1 MPEGFRITRMYH
13 PSFHAPDLGEVEDWF
28 ARVFG
33 CTSTNIS
40 ETFKGRETGSYPT
53 TYSTFTPMA
62 EVLMDTI
69 APTLYVLNG
78 VQQYA
83 SVDKPHLKTI
93 GWFAENS
100 EGVYRSLRAAGIAMV
115 DQYGKAAEGEDAP
128 RSAGGGAMPLY
139 FTVPE
144 SAGLRHEVLPDF
156 PFALDHRNAP
166 GWTAAGAPEGPL
178 GLRRCAF
185 HTLLTDNPRR
195 ALHTLVDA
203 LGGRVIHEGR
213 DEVTGAAASYVHLAD
228 TVLQVAVPDQ
238 GTAAY
243 ADWTTTAPNDTY
255 YSLTFQVADLDR
267 AAAHLK
273 SQGVAILIRTADT
286 LVTDPDT
293 SVNIPWGFTTSRV
306 PGDPRA

>member
-13 PSFHAPDLGEVEDWF
+13 PSFHAPDLDEVEAWF

-33 CTSTNIS
+33 AKSTNIY

-53 TYSTFTPMA
+53 SYSTFTPMA
-62 EVLMDTI
+62 DVLMDTI
-69 APTLYVLNG
+69 APTRYVLNG

-100 EGVYRSLRAAGIAMV
+100 GEVYRSLRAAGIAMV
-115 DQYGKAAEGEDAP
+115 DQYGKPAEGEDAP

-156 PFALDHRNAP
+156 PFGLDHRNAP

-178 GLRRCAF
+178 GLQRCAF
-185 HTLLTDNPRR
+185 HTLLTGNPQR

-203 LGGRVIHEGR
+203 LGGKVIHEGR
-213 DEVTGAAASYVHLAD
+213 DEVIGAAASYVHLAD

-243 ADWTTTAPNDTY
+243 ADWTTTAPDDTY
-255 YSLTFQVADLDR
+255 HSLTFKVADLDR
-267 AAAHLK
+267 AAGHLR
-273 SQGVAILIRTADT
+273 SQGVGILIRTADT
-286 LVTDPDT
+286 LVTDPD
-293 SVNIPWGFTTSRV
+293 SSINVPWGFTTSQV

>member
-13 PSFHAPDLGEVEDWF
+13 PSFHAPDLDEVEAWF

-33 CTSTNIS
+33 AKSTNIY

-53 TYSTFTPMA
+53 NYSTFTPMA
-62 EVLMDTI
+62 DVLMDTI
-69 APTLYVLNG
+69 QPSLYVLDG

-128 RSAGGGAMPLY
+128 RSAGGAMPLY

-156 PFALDHRNAP
+156 PFGLDHRNAP
-166 GWTAAGAPEGPL
+166 GWTVAAPEGPL
-178 GLRRCAF
+178 GLQRCAF
-185 HTLLTDNPRR
+185 HTLLTDNPGR

-203 LGGRVIHEGR
+203 LGGKVIHEGR
-213 DEVTGAAASYVHLAD
+213 DEVIGAAASYVHLAD

-255 YSLTFQVADLDR
+255 HSLTFKVADLDR
-267 AAAHLK
+267 AAGHLK
-273 SQGVAILIRTADT
+273 SQGVGILIRTADT
-286 LVTDPDT
+286 LVTDPD
-293 SVNIPWGFTTSRV
+293 SSINVPWGFTTSQV